1 MDGTVALGGAGRR
14 FVVGCLTLN
23 GQVLQPMIYRS
34 AGIIGEFRPVACGVC
49 DADVRCFA
57 AATRAMSGSC
67 GCRCAE
73 GGYGRD
79 CLPVYLPRVDGCNR
93 TPAMPPLS
101 HTVTLTETRSP
112 TPTWTPS
119 LSTAHYS
126 PTQHGPTETL
136 QGTETVALSPTR
148 TPTASVSGTLWW
160 SEVACPTLAVTTT
173 TAGGSLTQHD
183 IRGGGSAVPTLLMVA
198 LPPPFRWARDPQL
211 CTHLSFVP
219 VSTARPSGFGGPW
232 GAMLSNA
239 TWVRK
244 ATNPST
250 VLKLAVPVHRGY
262 FIAADE
268 TIVIRCDAVA
278 VSGGCKGVL
287 LGSFAISSDTLPVA
301 ASALSA
307 ITGV

>member
-1 MDGTVALGGAGRR
+1 ME
-14 FVVGCLTLN
+14 
-23 GQVLQPMIYRS
+23 YRP

-67 GCRCAE
+67 RCRCAE

-93 TPAMPPLS
+93 TPEKPLLS
-101 HTVTLTETRSP
+101 HTETLTETRSL
-112 TPTWTPS
+112 TPTWTPTPPTPS
-119 LSTAHYS
+119 LSTTHYSPTHYSSTHYSSTHYS
-126 PTQHGPTETL
+126 PTQYGPTETL
-136 QGTETVALSPTR
+136 QVTEALSPAR

-173 TAGGSLTQHD
+173 AAGGSLTQND

-211 CTHLSFVP
+211 GTHLSFVP
-219 VSTARPSGFGGPW
+219 VSTAQPRGFGGPW
-232 GAMLSNA
+232 GAMLRNA
-239 TWVRK
+239 TWVRN

-250 VLKLAVPVHRGY
+250 VLELAVPVHRGY
-262 FIAADE
+262 FIGADE
-268 TIVIRCDAVA
+268 TLVI
-278 VSGGCKGVL
+278 
-287 LGSFAISSDTLPVA
+287 
-301 ASALSA
+301 
-307 ITGV
+307 